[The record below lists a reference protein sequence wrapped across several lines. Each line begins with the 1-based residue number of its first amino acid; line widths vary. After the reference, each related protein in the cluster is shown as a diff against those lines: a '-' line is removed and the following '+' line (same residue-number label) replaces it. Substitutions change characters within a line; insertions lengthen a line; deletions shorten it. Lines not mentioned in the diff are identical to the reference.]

1 MSDLHLLVFGCAV
14 SFIAV
19 AGAYAF
25 IREPY
30 TGARRSPEPEPEA
43 LPATALPKP
52 LPRSA

>member
-19 AGAYAF
+19 AGAYTF

-30 TGARRSPEPEPEA
+30 TGARRSPEPETP
-43 LPATALPKP
+43 PAAAVPKP